1 MSQLDNFM
9 KKSKGDRKA
18 SADLLLR
25 SRQKDKYFFSG
36 QTTKSKGG
44 TKQGFYNN
52 FELQDQLKMCH
63 RGKETKCEEKNLQ
76 KIYRSPSK
84 LQNSV
89 IFFVYYSIGTF

>member
-9 KKSKGDRKA
+9 KKYQGDRKA

-25 SRQKDKYFFSG
+25 SQQKDKYFFSG

-52 FELQDQLKMCH
+52 FELQDQLKMCY
-63 RGKETKCEEKNLQ
+63 REKKTNVKKKICKKCIDLLANC
-76 KIYRSPSK
+76 KIP
-84 LQNSV
+84 
-89 IFFVYYSIGTF
+89 